1 MTEIKAISLFSGAGG
16 MDVGFKNAGVNV
28 AIANE
33 LNDYACDTYEANH
46 PEAILYRGDIA
57 QWTPKITEQ
66 KNVDIVFGGPPCQ
79 GFSVAGKMDPNDDRS
94 KLIWHFLDIVEAVQP
109 KTFVMENVKALG
121 TLAKWQPIRD
131 KYHKRVEE
139 LNYFCYQFVLNAADF
154 GVPQNRE
161 RVFFIGSKTEFTPED
176 FVKVL
181 DAQKQQP
188 KTIREVLKDLPPAGN
203 DGNPLTCTAKIT
215 LAASPVMRKSPY
227 AGMIFNGMGR
237 PMNLDSV
244 SSTLPASMGGNKTPI
259 IDTILLEHPNEK
271 DWIKDY
277 HEQLWNKKIEP
288 QFGDAPKHLR
298 RLTINEAA
306 LIQTFPIDYIFK
318 GSKSAIYTQIGNA
331 VPCKLAEC
339 VAKSTIQVCLNSTL

>member
-1 MTEIKAISLFSGAGG
+1 MNEIKAISLFSGAGG
-16 MDVGFKNAGVNV
+16 MDVGFKNAGVTIT
-28 AIANE
+28 IANE

-46 PEAILYRGDIA
+46 PETVLYRGDIA

-66 KNVDIVFGGPPCQ
+66 KNIDIVFGGPPCQ

-109 KTFVMENVKALG
+109 KAFVMENVKALG
-121 TLAKWQPIRD
+121 TLSKWQPIRD
-131 KYHKRVEE
+131 KYHKRVEDM
-139 LNYFCYQFVLNAADF
+139 NYFCHQFVLNAADF

-161 RVFFIGSKTEFTPED
+161 RVFFIGSKTAFNPQD
-176 FVKVL
+176 FIKAL
-181 DAQKQQP
+181 DTQKRQP
-188 KTIREVLKDLPPAGN
+188 KTIREILKELPPAGS

-215 LAASPVMRKSPY
+215 LAANPVLRKSPY

-259 IDTILLEHPNEK
+259 IDTILLENPNEK

-277 HEQLWNKKIEP
+277 HEQLWNNKIEP